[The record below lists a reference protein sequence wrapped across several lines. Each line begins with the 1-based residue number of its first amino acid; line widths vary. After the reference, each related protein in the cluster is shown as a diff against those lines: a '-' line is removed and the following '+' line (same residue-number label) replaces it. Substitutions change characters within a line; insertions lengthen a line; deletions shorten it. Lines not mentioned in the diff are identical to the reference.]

1 MDITLSHAAIDI
13 AVNLKLNKRILLVG
27 PVGVGKTDVAK
38 QAADAWALAEHG
50 VAKCPIIDRRVS
62 QMQGT
67 DVQLPFPNASDGMID
82 TFIPR
87 WLPDLKRDGP
97 FGVLLLDEYTDGKND
112 ILAALNQLNLEG
124 RLGDYV
130 FLDGWRIIATGNR
143 QKDKANAQK
152 ISRASANRFVVMSIM
167 VDVKAWINWAMA
179 NGICP
184 ELISYVQTVQMQLA
198 TAGKPESD
206 AIHHYPDVAG
216 SDAIAFLTP
225 RSLAR
230 CNDYFPLNL
239 PDTELRRQLSYN
251 VGDDC
256 ANSIMNHLQTYRLMP
271 DLNAILADPL
281 NATVHREPSLNYILG
296 VGLVSQLTYAN
307 LPAIAS
313 YIKRLS
319 AGYQSVFWSNAK
331 AKDAGFEKTSEH
343 VSYLISQA
351 KE

>member
-1 MDITLSHAAIDI
+1 MEITLSHAATDI
-13 AVNLKLNKRILLVG
+13 AVNLRLNKRVLIVG
-27 PVGVGKTDVAK
+27 PVGVGKTDVAR
-38 QAADAWALAEHG
+38 QAANKWSLAVHG
-50 VAKCPIIDRRVS
+50 TPNCPIIDRRVS

-143 QKDKANAQK
+143 QRDKANAQK
-152 ISRASANRFVVMSIM
+152 ISRAAANRFVIM
-167 VDVKAWINWAMA
+167 EIAVDVKAWLDWANKA
-179 NGICP
+179 SICP
-184 ELISYVQTVQMQLA
+184 ELISYVQTVQSQLV

-206 AIHHYPDVAG
+206 AIHHYPDQAG

-230 CNDYFPLNL
+230 CNDYFPLGL
-239 PDTELRRQLSYN
+239 PDAELRRQLSYN
-251 VGDDC
+251 VGDDV
-256 ANSIMNHLQTYRLMP
+256 ANAIMNHLVSYRLLP
-271 DLNAILADPL
+271 DLNAIIADPV
-281 NATVHREPSLNYILG
+281 NAAVHREPSVNYMMT
-296 VGLVSQLTYAN
+296 VGLVSRLTYAN
-307 LPAIAS
+307 LPAIVT
-313 YIKRLS
+313 YVKRMS
-319 AGYQSVFWSNAK
+319 AAYQAAFWSNAK
-331 AKDAGFEKTSEH
+331 AKDEGFTNTPEH
-343 VSYLISQA
+343 IAYLIGQS